1 MRRWVNPSQPD
12 LLQIA
17 TWLGYFRG
25 VFILLFGLDFQ
36 FIAFPLSDVEA
47 RALGS
52 GATISN
58 PLLRIGLPVLLA
70 GGAYLLSQSRRI
82 GWQLLIVGAALPL
95 LGRLLVAFGIYLG
108 DIDPGTSFNPFEYD
122 AIGLIFE
129 VALLGL
135 LVHPRS
141 REYQKVWLE

>member
-25 VFILLFGLDFQ
+25 AFILLLGLDFQ
-36 FIAFPLSDVEA
+36 FIAFPLSDVED
-47 RALGS
+47 RTFGS
-52 GATISN
+52 GATVSN

-70 GGAYLLSQSRRI
+70 GGAWLLANGRRL
-82 GWQLLIVGAALPL
+82 GWQLLVVGAALPL

-108 DIDPGTSFNPFEYD
+108 DYD
-122 AIGLIFE
+122 AGAYSPFQYDVIGLIFE
-129 VALLGL
+129 VALLAL

-141 REYQKVWLE
+141 RQYEKVWLE